1 MVSLVRPLS
10 PRDPHEDHRTATP
23 LELFADLCY
32 VVAVAQAALTL
43 HHEIV
48 EGHPAHG
55 LVYFAMAFF
64 AIWWAWL
71 NFAWFNS
78 AYDPDDTL
86 HRVLTLLQIFGSLVL
101 AAGVPRIF
109 EADFTLGIIGYVI
122 MRVGLVLMWLRAA
135 AGDPERRS
143 TAMSYIGGLLVV
155 QAAWVG
161 ALVVTGRDLPIWLF
175 VVLAVA
181 DFAVPF
187 LAEKV
192 AATPWHPHHI
202 AERFGLFFIIVLGET
217 VLSLALTLQVAL
229 DKEHPP
235 AALAAVI
242 AGGVLITFC
251 AWWLYFSRENA
262 EILTGNDVGFVW
274 ALGHYVIFASVAA
287 FGAGLA
293 ARVEYYEHHADV
305 SDVVSSAF
313 VTVPVASFLAVWWFV
328 CVRLHDASS
337 RTMSPFLVAIVA
349 VGALTWVP
357 YTELWVGLV
366 LGALL
371 VVELFLIRDAAL
383 PGDPGVVA
391 AD

>member
-10 PRDPHEDHRTATP
+10 PRDPRESNRTATP

-55 LVYFAMAFF
+55 LLYFSVAFF

-86 HRVLTLLQIFGSLVL
+86 HRLLTLLQIFGSLVL

-109 EADFTLGIIGYVI
+109 DADFTLGVTGYVI

-135 AGDPERRS
+135 AGDPERRP
-143 TAMSYIGGLLVV
+143 TAMRYALGLLVV
-155 QAAWVG
+155 QCGWVV
-161 ALVVTGRDLPIWLF
+161 ALVVTGGDFPIWLF
-175 VVLAVA
+175 VIAVAA

-187 LAEKV
+187 YAELAG
-192 AATPWHPHHI
+192 ATPWHPHHI
-202 AERFGLFFIIVLGET
+202 AERYGLFFIIVLGET
-217 VLSLALTLQVAL
+217 VLSVALALQVAL
-229 DKEHPP
+229 DKESPP

-242 AGGVLITFC
+242 VGGVLITFC
-251 AWWLYFSRENA
+251 AWWLYFSREDA
-262 EILTGNDVGFVW
+262 DVLTGNDVGFVW
-274 ALGHYVIFASVAA
+274 GFGHYVIFGSVAA

-293 ARVEYYEHHADV
+293 ARVEFYEHHADV
-305 SDVVSSAF
+305 SDLVSSAF
-313 VTVPVASFLAVWWFV
+313 VTGPVAAFLAALWFIG
-328 CVRLHDASS
+328 VRLHDASA
-337 RTMSPFLVAIVA
+337 RTVVPFSAAIV
-349 VGALTWVP
+349 VILALTWVP
-357 YTELWVGLV
+357 YTELWVGGVLTTLLVIELV
-366 LGALL
+366 LTRE
-371 VVELFLIRDAAL
+371 VVVGEHA
-383 PGDPGVVA
+383 
-391 AD
+391 

>member
-1 MVSLVRPLS
+1 VVSLVRPLS

-55 LVYFAMAFF
+55 LVYFAAAFF

-86 HRVLTLLQIFGSLVL
+86 HRLLTLLQVFGSLVL

-109 EADFTLGIIGYVI
+109 EADFRLGVTGYVI
-122 MRVGLVLMWLRAA
+122 MRVGLVLMWLRVA
-135 AGDPERRS
+135 AGDPARRA
-143 TAMSYIGGLLVV
+143 TARSYVFGLLVV
-155 QAAWVG
+155 QGAWVL
-161 ALVVTGRDLPIWLF
+161 AVLVTDIPLWLF
-175 VVLAVA
+175 VILAAA

-192 AATPWHPHHI
+192 EATPWHPHHI

-217 VLSLALTLQVAL
+217 VLSVALTIQVAI

-235 AALAAVI
+235 TALVAVVI
-242 AGGVLITFC
+242 GGVLITFC

-262 EILTGNDVGFVW
+262 DILTGNDVGFVW
-274 ALGHYVIFASVAA
+274 ALGHYVIFGSVAA

-293 ARVEYYEHHADV
+293 ARVEYYEHHAEV
-305 SDVVSSAF
+305 SDMVSSAF
-313 VTVPVASFLAVWWFV
+313 VTVPVVTFLAAWWFV
-328 CVRLHDASS
+328 CVRLHDASA
-337 RTMSPFLVAIVA
+337 RTVAPLAAGIV
-349 VGALTWVP
+349 VIGALTWLP
-357 YTELWVGLV
+357 YTELWVGPVMVLLLVGELV
-366 LGALL
+366 LT
-371 VVELFLIRDAAL
+371 RDMEVAV
-383 PGDPGVVA
+383 GDGT
-391 AD
+391 